1 MAYDDEAAKEKLE
14 AAEWKSL
21 TDTLANWNFG
31 VGHCKLNRGEKTDDR
46 RLPGH

>member
-1 MAYDDEAAKEKLE
+1 MAYDDEAAKKKLE

-21 TDTLANWNFG
+21 TDTLTNWNFG
-31 VGHCKLNRGEKTDDR
+31 VGHYKLNRGEKTDDR